1 MAKKRT
7 TKKMCQSYKRIK
19 NCRRKVCTRKS
30 KKSRKSRK
38 SKKSRKSRRSKRRS
52 RKKKTNKKR
61 RKSKK
66 TMKIKKRR
74 KCKSKKI
81 NPFKS
86 RRCIKSYRLSEKQQ
100 KKDLKDIKDSNKE
113 QKKNEKKSGSILVE
127 SLADNWDKT
136 SSASMITQ
144 CVNFQQQ
151 FFGGFR
157 KALIRSKK
165 VLMYFHNYA
174 VKRLRQ
180 RIGLTS
186 SMRDG
191 NKQLISMMKRL
202 SNVIAKEEKNLK
214 KKKDEIKA
222 LPGGNEIIKMID
234 DKDNKLKLE
243 NFEME
248 DKVAKKIRQIQKIQK
263 KLGMFKK

>member
-38 SKKSRKSRRSKRRS
+38 SRRSKRRS

-66 TMKIKKRR
+66 TRKIKKRR

-144 CVNFQQQ
+144 CVNFQTK

-157 KALIRSKK
+157 SALLRSKN
-165 VLMYFHNYA
+165 VLNIFHTFIFDF
-174 VKRLRQ
+174 L
-180 RIGLTS
+180 LT
-186 SMRDG
+186 
-191 NKQLISMMKRL
+191 N
-202 SNVIAKEEKNLK
+202 
-214 KKKDEIKA
+214 
-222 LPGGNEIIKMID
+222 
-234 DKDNKLKLE
+234 
-243 NFEME
+243 
-248 DKVAKKIRQIQKIQK
+248 
-263 KLGMFKK
+263 